1 MRKLTCIAFA
11 CLVSSGV
18 MAISPENMPMPKVS
32 GNTFVSDAA
41 DVLDEANERKLDDIL
56 TQHYEKTGNQI
67 AVVTTNDTK
76 ESASPKD
83 FSTKLFNLWGLG
95 DAEKDNGLLI
105 MLSMNDRRIEFETG
119 YGLEGVI
126 PDVVLFRIQ
135 QEHMVP
141 LFKKGDYQ
149 EGLLKGTYV
158 TLDKIN
164 EASIKE
170 AAYQQQQ
177 LAKKQAQQAQ
187 SEVKTLS
194 SANTGDDGMGFFSKA
209 LLWLGLFI
217 SSSAGSLYLINL
229 SRRRS
234 RKGDINENGNYT
246 KTLNKQQDKI
256 KNYIAKID
264 KQQAEISKANAEL
277 DPKNGKMHCAYCNTR
292 TYQTS
297 AIGTSFKEQHLSPYQ
312 VKMLKSDAGDIDF
325 FICNACSYVNTVL
338 ENKKELSS
346 CLVCDEKSR
355 YQFLV
360 HTMRLN
366 NYFNVYKDNVDRT
379 ISLKDVTLK
388 GVVSD
393 WQKSARA
400 TIDQTHCFNCGDFR
414 VKKALITID
423 FTKIKPKPKPKSSY
437 NSYDDD
443 DDGFSSRHRSS
454 SSSRSSSYSS
464 SSYGSGSSYGGSSS
478 SSSSSSSNS
487 GFGGGDSGGGGAG
500 SSW

>member
-1 MRKLTCIAFA
+1 
-11 CLVSSGV
+11 
-18 MAISPENMPMPKVS
+18 MPKVS

-141 LFKKGDYQ
+141 FFKKGDYQ

-177 LAKKQAQQAQ
+177 LAKRQAQQAQQAQ
-187 SEVKTLS
+187 SEAKNLS
-194 SANTGDDGMGFFSKA
+194 SANTSDDGMGFFSKA

-217 SSSAGSLYLINL
+217 SSSAGFLYLVNIP
-229 SRRRS
+229 RRRS
-234 RKGDINENGNYT
+234 RKDDMNENGNYT

-366 NYFNVYKDNVDRT
+366 NYLNVYKDNVDRT
-379 ISLKDVTLK
+379 ISLKNVTLK

-414 VKKALITID
+414 VKKAFITID
-423 FTKIKPKPKPKSSY
+423 FTKIKPKPKPKPKPKSSY

-443 DDGFSSRHRSS
+443 DDVF
-454 SSSRSSSYSS
+454 SSYSS

-478 SSSSSSSNS
+478 SSSDS

-500 SSW
+500 SSF